1 MSTLFSAGVVAP
13 SVARLDQRAGE
24 IARSLARDER
34 ASIIVKFAL
43 LLPVMFGM
51 VGGTVDYGMLIRQK
65 ALLQN
70 AADAAATAAA
80 KEFTLIDT
88 SKHDINA
95 MTQAK
100 VEAFMRASGQSTAGS
115 YQVVGRAQLEP
126 LQVSVQATQDYT
138 TPFGVLRGSAS
149 RLSVR
154 SVAQVI
160 GRPHICVLGLEEQE
174 AGTIEL
180 WTNARMTA
188 QNCAVYSNS
197 TSSAGIKSK
206 NNAVLSATL
215 ICSAGGSDG
224 GKSSFQPGP
233 LTDCPVLE
241 DPLAGRP
248 APIVGSCTNTGRKI
262 VSESVTLMPG
272 VYCGG
277 IEISGSS
284 VVELSPGIY
293 VMKDGPL
300 VVKDSASLSGVD
312 VGFYLTG
319 ANAWFKFETG
329 SSISLAAPKGGV
341 MAGLLFHEAAT
352 QSVAYSHQILSDN
365 ARLMLG
371 TIYLPRGDLVIDANK
386 PIADQSAYTAIVART
401 LRLYSGPNLVLNTN
415 YEETT
420 VPVPAGIKGVGQ
432 PVALVE

>member
-1 MSTLFSAGVVAP
+1 M
-13 SVARLDQRAGE
+13 
-24 IARSLARDER
+24 
-34 ASIIVKFAL
+34 
-43 LLPVMFGM
+43 
-51 VGGTVDYGMLIRQK
+51 
-65 ALLQN
+65 
-70 AADAAATAAA
+70 
-80 KEFTLIDT
+80 
-88 SKHDINA
+88 
-95 MTQAK
+95 AK

-115 YQVVGRAQLEP
+115 SQVVGRAQLEP

-241 DPLAGRP
+241 DPLAGRV
-248 APIVGSCTNTGRKI
+248 APEVGSCTETGRKI
-262 VSESVTLMPG
+262 VSEGVTLMPG

-284 VVELSPGIY
+284 VVELLPGIY

-319 ANAWFKFETG
+319 ANAWFRFETG
-329 SSISLAAPKGGV
+329 STISLAAPKGGV

-352 QSVAYSHQILSDN
+352 QPVAYSHQILSDN

-415 YEETT
+415 YEQTT

-432 PVALVE
+432 PVARVE

>member
-1 MSTLFSAGVVAP
+1 MRSKAILALA
-13 SVARLDQRAGE
+13 ARAGQS
-24 IARSLARDER
+24 ARQVCASTGAALRDER
-34 ASIIVKFAL
+34 ASILVKFAL
-43 LLPVMFGM
+43 LLPVLFAM

-65 ALLQN
+65 SLLQN

-100 VEAFMRASGQSTAGS
+100 VEAFMQAGTSSAVGS
-115 YQVVGRAQLEP
+115 YQVVGKAELSP
-126 LQVSVQATQDYT
+126 LQVTVEAVQEFP

-149 RLSVR
+149 RLTVR

-160 GRPHICVLGLEEQE
+160 GRPNICVLGLEEVSD
-174 AGTIEL
+174 GTIEL

-197 TSSAGIKSK
+197 TSSAGIRSK
-206 NNAVLSATL
+206 NNARLSASL
-215 ICSAGGSDG
+215 ICSAGGADG
-224 GKSSFQPGP
+224 GSSSFESQPM
-233 LTDCPVLE
+233 TDCPVLE
-241 DPLAGRP
+241 DPLAGRALP
-248 APIVGSCTNTGRKI
+248 AVGPCTATGLNI
-262 VSESVTLMPG
+262 VSQGVTLEPG

-277 IEISGSS
+277 IAISGSS
-284 VVELSPGIY
+284 VVQLSPGVY
-293 VMKDGPL
+293 VIKDGPL
-300 VVKDSASLSGVD
+300 IVSDSASLSGED

-319 ANAWFKFETG
+319 ANAWFKFHTG
-329 SSISLAAPKGGV
+329 STISLAAPKSGV
-341 MAGLLFHEAAT
+341 MAGLLFHESAT

-371 TIYLPRGDLVIDANK
+371 TIYLPRGNLVIDANK

-415 YEETT
+415 YDQTP
-420 VPVPAGIKGVGQ
+420 VPVPQGIKGLGQ
-432 PVALVE
+432 PVSLVQ